1 MVEKNMNSNESEFQD
16 EENIINNYDDDVLE
30 GEVEEL
36 QDEANDLEVALEEA
50 KTKANE
56 YLDGWQRARA
66 DFANYKKRVERDQ
79 SNTYQLATGS
89 VIKRFLEVLDDLDRA
104 LKNRP
109 ESGEGANWANGIELV
124 YRKLISILESEG
136 VVPMKSDGMEFDPNL
151 HEAISSEQSD
161 LHKSGEIIETLQQGY
176 MIGDR
181 VLRPAVVRVAK

>member
-36 QDEANDLEVALEEA
+36 QDEANDLEVTLEEA

>member
-16 EENIINNYDDDVLE
+16 EENINNNNDDVLE

>member
-1 MVEKNMNSNESEFQD
+1 MVEKNMNSNENEFQD